1 MEDIASTVE
10 GAPAANGINGTAKGP
25 QEHATPTASQ
35 ATIMP
40 TIPESKPT
48 EPLPKQVEQFD
59 ELIYSDVTAFVEAA
73 AKVGGLV
80 DEQVSESY
88 YAKELD

>member
-1 MEDIASTVE
+1 
-10 GAPAANGINGTAKGP
+10 
-25 QEHATPTASQ
+25 
-35 ATIMP
+35 MP

-80 DEQVSESY
+80 DEQVRESQY
-88 YAKELD
+88 VQGRD

>member
-1 MEDIASTVE
+1 
-10 GAPAANGINGTAKGP
+10 
-25 QEHATPTASQ
+25 
-35 ATIMP
+35 MP

-59 ELIYSDVTAFVEAA
+59 KLIDSDVTAFVEAA

>member
-10 GAPAANGINGTAKGP
+10 GAPAANGINGAAKGP
-25 QEHATPTASQ
+25 QEHATSTASQ

-40 TIPESKPT
+40 TIPESKST

-59 ELIYSDVTAFVEAA
+59 KLIDSDVTAFVEAA
-73 AKVGGLV
+73 ARVGGLV
-80 DEQVSESY
+80 DEQVSESHCV
-88 YAKELD
+88 KELD